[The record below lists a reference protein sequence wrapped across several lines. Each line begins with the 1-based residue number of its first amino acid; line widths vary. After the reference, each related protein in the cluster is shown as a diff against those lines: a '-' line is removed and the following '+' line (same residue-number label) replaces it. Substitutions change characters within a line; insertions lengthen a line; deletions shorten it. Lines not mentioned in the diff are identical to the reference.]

1 MERAFNRALFSS
13 LLQSVEQNFW
23 LTFSGQG
30 TRNIQIIG
38 NPPRSGVL
46 PYLNARDCRRV
57 LDHGLVGS
65 LRLGGC
71 RPSQRPGLRDQFRR
85 RYKMRQKRCL
95 RPQMALAGQW

>member
-46 PYLNARDCRRV
+46 PYLNARDCRSRFGPWTGRQPAPRWV
-57 LDHGLVGS
+57 SPVATSGFAGS
-65 LRLGGC
+65 VP
-71 RPSQRPGLRDQFRR
+71 PSL
-85 RYKMRQKRCL
+85 
-95 RPQMALAGQW
+95 